1 VVPHSSTLMSK
12 AESHRRWK
20 AMFGKDRGIVR

>member
-1 VVPHSSTLMSK
+1 MSK

-20 AMFGKDRGIVR
+20 AMFGNRDKDRGIIK